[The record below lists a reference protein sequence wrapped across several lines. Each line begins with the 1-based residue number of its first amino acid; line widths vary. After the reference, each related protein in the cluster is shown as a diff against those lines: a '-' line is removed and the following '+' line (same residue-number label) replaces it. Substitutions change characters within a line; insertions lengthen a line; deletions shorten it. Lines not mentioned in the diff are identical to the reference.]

1 MVKVTNPAGDEY
13 KGKLGNQQY
22 QGHYGRSIRKKQSE
36 IHYKTTDLQKES
48 RQNFKDA
55 VNWVKSL
62 TANEKIS
69 LKQIYREKYPSYE
82 TGQPNNWYNFAK
94 NLYITKPRI
103 EFTQP
108 DPNLY
113 KIIHPAIAEIV
124 LYDHLKHPLFSVSDL
139 SSIENHQLTDVY
151 EFPVTGSPHA
161 IGIKTLPG
169 FEYIR
174 FLTSSPYFY
183 DFNCLE
189 RSCVSDE

>member
-103 EFTQP
+103 ECTQSLGEF
-108 DPNLY
+108 LY
-113 KIIHPAIAEIV
+113 LLHEGYRLLEIHR
-124 LYDHLKHPLFSVSDL
+124 HL
-139 SSIENHQLTDVY
+139 
-151 EFPVTGSPHA
+151 
-161 IGIKTLPG
+161 
-169 FEYIR
+169 
-174 FLTSSPYFY
+174 
-183 DFNCLE
+183 
-189 RSCVSDE
+189 